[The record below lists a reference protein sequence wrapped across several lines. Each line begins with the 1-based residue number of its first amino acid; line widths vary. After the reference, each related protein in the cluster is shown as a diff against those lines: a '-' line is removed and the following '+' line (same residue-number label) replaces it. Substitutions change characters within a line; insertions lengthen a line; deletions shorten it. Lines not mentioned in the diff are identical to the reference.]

1 MFRLLLIAF
10 AALVLASTAEAH
22 SPATGPNGGKVVHA
36 GTNYHVELVA
46 NGGTQVVLHLADAD
60 DKPLPSTGFRA
71 NAILV
76 INGQT
81 VRFPLQAAE
90 GSRLV
95 GTAPVAVPAGV
106 RGAIQIIT
114 PQGATIQARY

>member
-1 MFRLLLIAF
+1 MLRLLIVAIATMVF
-10 AALVLASTAEAH
+10 ASMAEAH
-22 SPATGPNGGKVVHA
+22 SPTTGPHGGKVVHA
-36 GTNYHVELVA
+36 GANYHVELVA
-46 NGGTQVVLHLADAD
+46 SGSTQVVLHLADAD
-60 DKPLPSTGFRA
+60 DKPIPSTGFRA